1 MNLWKLFSKNDR
13 NLYKIFNWTNIKN
26 EFCVI
31 FILIYRGMKLDIIEI
46 DFWSVIHAIA

>member
-1 MNLWKLFSKNDR
+1 MSSQKLFSRNDR
-13 NLYKIFNWTNIKN
+13 NLYKIFNFNIKN

-31 FILIYRGMKLDIIEI
+31 FILIYQGMKLDIIEI